1 LLEALVFLPDR
12 IERTMR
18 ELAELAGYLDAA

>member
-1 LLEALVFLPDR
+1 LEAVMGAYDGNADGWGK
-12 IERTMR
+12 